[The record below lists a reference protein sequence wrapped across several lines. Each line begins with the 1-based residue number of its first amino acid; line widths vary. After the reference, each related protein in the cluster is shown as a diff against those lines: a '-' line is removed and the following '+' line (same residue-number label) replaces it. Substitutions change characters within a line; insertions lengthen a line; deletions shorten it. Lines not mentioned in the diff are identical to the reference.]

1 MVAERDLGAQILQI
15 LQRLED
21 GLLALVFGAM
31 VLLALAQIVLR
42 NLFDVGLAWSDPLLR
57 VLVLWV
63 GLLAAAVASRDDRHI
78 AIDLV
83 ARWAGDRSRSAIGV
97 VTALFTAAVCA
108 VIAWNAARLVALDRE
123 AGVELTAGMPGWLF
137 ELIIPLSFGVIAL
150 RYLIH
155 ATLRLATALRPG
167 TE

>member
-1 MVAERDLGAQILQI
+1 MVTERDLGARIRQI

-31 VLLALAQIVLR
+31 VLLALAQIILR

-57 VLVLWV
+57 VMVLWV

-83 ARWAGDRSRSAIGV
+83 TRWVGDRSRGAIGV

-108 VIAWNAARLVALDRE
+108 VIAWNGARLVALDRE
-123 AGVELTAGMPGWLF
+123 AGVELTAGMPGWFF

-155 ATLRLATALRPG
+155 AALRLAAALRPG
-167 TE
+167 VE

>member
-1 MVAERDLGAQILQI
+1 MVAERGLGARIRQVLYK
-15 LQRLED
+15 LED
-21 GLLALVFGAM
+21 GFLALLFGAM
-31 VLLALAQIVLR
+31 VVLALAQIVLR

-57 VLVLWV
+57 VMVLWV

-83 ARWAGDRSRSAIGV
+83 TRWFGDRTRSAIGV
-97 VTALFTAAVCA
+97 VTALFTAVVCA
-108 VIAWNAARLVALDRE
+108 VIAWNGVRLVALDRE
-123 AGVELTAGMPGWLF
+123 AGVELTAGMSGWLF

-155 ATLRLATALRPG
+155 AAARFAAALRPG
-167 TE
+167 DE